1 MGVKLKSI
9 YLIGSLRN
17 ENIPII
23 GNSLRDIGFDV
34 FDDWFSPGPHADDY
48 WRDYEK
54 SRGNNY
60 LEGLKGYA
68 AKHIFEFDLFHI
80 NRCDMAVLTYPSGK
94 SAHLELGYMIGQ
106 GKPGYIL
113 LDDPERWD
121 VMLQFAAGIFTNL
134 EDLKKELQKMRWATS
149 SSKS

>member
-1 MGVKLKSI
+1 MKSI

-17 ENIPII
+17 EQIPII
-23 GNSLRDIGFDV
+23 GNSLREIGFEV
-34 FDDWFSPGPHADDY
+34 FDDWFAPGPHADDF

-54 SRGNNY
+54 MKGHTY
-60 LEGLKGYA
+60 MEALQGYA

-80 NRCDMAVLTYPSGK
+80 DRCEIAVLTYPSGK

-121 VMLQFAAGIFTNL
+121 VMLQFATGIYTDM
-134 EDLKKELQKMRWATS
+134 EDLKKELIQIRDD
-149 SSKS
+149 